1 MTGESRPDVARVSAD
16 QLDNFAR
23 VADGAVGEQEQQARV
38 SAGHGLP
45 QDPVER
51 RQDVGAPHVGSDL
64 PDILAGHSQRLL
76 GSWRCR
82 GEEQKPS
89 YSPAKCSIHSCTR
102 SLNLNH
108 CCIFLRITQIPVDL
122 RQLLRF
128 IVWQKLNEQLI
139 AITVESIYLWI
150 WEVVMK
156 LFKIFISRSP

>member
-102 SLNLNH
+102 
-108 CCIFLRITQIPVDL
+108 RITQIPVDL

-150 WEVVMK
+150 WEVVMN